1 MTAREPRTGA
11 GVYAVAGGFGVAFS
25 VFLLLYAWQNALDTE
40 RREFAFES
48 VSLESALSRS
58 VTAADD
64 VSAYLTSLLENGRIE
79 SKAAFD
85 ELGQA
90 SLRRYPF
97 LRFAGF
103 QSVISAR
110 EGESG
115 SPRLGSVAYSASRR
129 SVEDLDEATQLRSP
143 VSQPGVFQ
151 TVLSAAGAVP
161 TSAIKE
167 GPFGGGYL
175 LVRKVSASRAG
186 AQDAADGQGTGIVYL
201 VIDPSRLL
209 GSSFA
214 YSGLGITLASESE
227 GIVGRQVL
235 FTQSGNESSSRRGW
249 EITRLTEDASL
260 QFPAY
265 SIKLFVSRP
274 VHWHEIEH
282 GLIYTALLLGAGITL
297 LLIALVRAREAKAR
311 ELRARNAE
319 IERQVLY
326 QTRELAVARDQAL
339 SASRVKSEFLASMSH
354 EIRTPLNAIIG
365 MSELLGETRLNEEQ
379 GRYVSVFRKAGEALL
394 SLVNDILDLSKIEA
408 GQLVLESIEFDL
420 HELVENAV
428 DLYALKTEEKGLS
441 LIAYIS
447 RDVPHRHV
455 GDPTRL
461 RQIILNLI
469 GNATKFTEAG
479 GIVLRVSRE
488 SGESGCMRLRFAVQD
503 TGIGIPA
510 AKKDAI
516 FASFTQVDSST
527 TRKYGGTGLGLTISR
542 HLVEMM
548 DGRIWVL
555 SEEGRGS
562 TFLFEVPFASIPDAA
577 ATASPTP
584 SQGRRG
590 HLLLLTGNGPERSV
604 MREYLEETGYLVD
617 TAAVQ
622 AEALSLVDVAMRSSN
637 PCSAAVCDRMLEGE
651 DGFEAAAA
659 LRRCYPGLGIVMLLS
674 ASALTGDLAR
684 ARAIAGAVHVVRPV
698 KLTELG
704 RLLARDAAA
713 TPSDS
718 ALEAAAGGARRSNR
732 DARRRI
738 LLVEDTADNVLLV
751 RAFLKNDPVEI
762 DEAENGEVAVSRFKS
777 THYDLVLMDMQ
788 MPVMDGYAATR
799 AIREFEAETGATPT
813 PIIALTAHAIREDV
827 ARCLAAGCSSH
838 LPKPIRRAA
847 LMSAINEATSG

>member
-1 MTAREPRTGA
+1 MTARERRTGA

-58 VTAADD
+58 VSAADD

-85 ELGQA
+85 EVGQA
-90 SLRRYPF
+90 SLRRHPF

-103 QSVISAR
+103 QSLISSPK
-110 EGESG
+110 GESG
-115 SPRLGSVAYSASRR
+115 SPQLGAVAYSASRR
-129 SVEDLDEATQLRSP
+129 SMEDMDEATHLRSL

-151 TVLSAAGAVP
+151 TVLNATGAVP
-161 TSAIKE
+161 TTVIKK
-167 GPFGGGYL
+167 GPFAGSYL
-175 LVRKVSASRAG
+175 LVRKVNASRSTAR
-186 AQDAADGQGTGIVYL
+186 DPADGQGTGIVYL

-209 GSSFA
+209 GSSYA
-214 YSGLGITLASESE
+214 YSGLGITLASEAE

-297 LLIALVRAREAKAR
+297 LLVALVRAREAKAR

-326 QTRELAVARDQAL
+326 QTRELGVARDQAL

-365 MSELLGETRLNEEQ
+365 MSELLGETPLNEEQ

-420 HELVENAV
+420 HELVENAI
-428 DLYALKTEEKGLS
+428 DLYVLKTEEKGLS
-441 LIAYIS
+441 LIAHIG
-447 RDVPHRHV
+447 RNVPRRLV

-469 GNATKFTEAG
+469 GNATKFTDTG
-479 GIVLRVSRE
+479 GIVLRVSNE
-488 SGESGCMRLRFAVQD
+488 SEDGGRPHLRFAVQD

-562 TFLFEVPFASIPDAA
+562 TFIFEVSFPPVPAVAA
-577 ATASPTP
+577 IADMALHGVRH
-584 SQGRRG
+584 GRV
-590 HLLLLTGNGPERSV
+590 LLVTGEGPERAV
-604 MREYLEETGYLVD
+604 LREYLEETGYH
-617 TAAVQ
+617 
-622 AEALSLVDVAMRSSN
+622 VDVASAHAEAVDRVNAATRSN
-637 PCSAAVCDRMLEGE
+637 DAYLAVVCDRGLAGE
-651 DGFEAAAA
+651 DGFEVGAG
-659 LRRCYPGLGIVMLLS
+659 LRRCCPRLGIVMLLS
-674 ASALTGDLAR
+674 PSALTGDLAR
-684 ARAIAGAVHVVRPV
+684 VRAIDGAMHVIRPV
-698 KLTELG
+698 KLAELG
-704 RLLARDAAA
+704 KLLARDAAVA
-713 TPSDS
+713 VPGGPR
-718 ALEAAAGGARRSNR
+718 EAAVGDTSRTAD

-738 LLVEDTADNVLLV
+738 LLVDDTADNVLLV
-751 RAFLKNDPVEI
+751 RAFLKNEPVDI
-762 DEAENGEVAVSRFKS
+762 DDAENGAVAVSRFKA
-777 THYDLVLMDMQ
+777 TRYDLVLMDMQ

-799 AIREFEAETGATPT
+799 AIRDFEAKRGVGAT

-838 LPKPIRRAA
+838 LPKPIRKVA
-847 LMSAINEATSG
+847 LLDAVREATSR

>member
-1 MTAREPRTGA
+1 MTAREPRIGA

-58 VTAADD
+58 VAAADD
-64 VSAYLTSLLENGRIE
+64 VSAYLTSLLENGRID

-90 SLRRYPF
+90 SLRRHPF

-103 QSVISAR
+103 QSVVFAP
-110 EGESG
+110 EGGSG
-115 SPRLGSVAYSASRR
+115 SPSLGTVAYSASRR
-129 SVEDLDEATQLRSP
+129 SVEDLDEATQLRSL
-143 VSQPGVFQ
+143 VSQPDVFQ
-151 TVLSAAGAVP
+151 TVLNAAGAVP
-161 TSAIKE
+161 TSIIKE
-167 GPFGGGYL
+167 GPFAGGYL
-175 LVRKVSASRAG
+175 LVRKVNASRVAAG
-186 AQDAADGQGTGIVYL
+186 DAAERQGTGVVYL

-235 FTQSGNESSSRRGW
+235 FTQAGNESSSRRGW
-249 EITRLTEDASL
+249 EITRLTENASL

-282 GLIYTALLLGAGITL
+282 GLIYTAVLLGAGITL

-365 MSELLGETRLNEEQ
+365 MSELLGETPLNEEQ

-420 HELVENAV
+420 HELIENAV

-441 LIAYIS
+441 LIAYIG
-447 RDVPHRHV
+447 RDVPHRLV

-469 GNATKFTEAG
+469 GNATKFTETG

-488 SGESGCMRLRFAVQD
+488 STDDTRPRLRFAVQD

-555 SEEGRGS
+555 SEESRGS
-562 TFLFEVPFASIPDAA
+562 TFIFEVAFSPVPDAA
-577 ATASPTP
+577 ATASPALLP
-584 SQGRRG
+584 GRRG
-590 HLLLLTGNGPERSV
+590 QVLLLTGNGPERAV
-604 MREYLEETGYLVD
+604 MREYLEETGYRVD
-617 TAAVQ
+617 VASVH
-622 AEALSLVDVAMRSSN
+622 AEALERIDAAARSN
-637 PCSAAVCDRMLEGE
+637 AAYLAVVCDRRLDGE

-659 LRRCYPGLGIVMLLS
+659 LCRCCSGLNIVMLLS
-674 ASALTGDLAR
+674 PSNLTGDLDR
-684 ARAIAGAVHVVRPV
+684 ARTIDGATHVVRPV

-713 TPSDS
+713 PPLVP
-718 ALEAAAGGARRSNR
+718 ALEVAGSAPGRTAR
-732 DARRRI
+732 DGRRRI

-751 RAFLKNDPVEI
+751 RAFLKNEPVDI

-777 THYDLVLMDMQ
+777 ARYDLVLMDMQ

-799 AIREFEAETGATPT
+799 AIREFEAATRAEPT

-838 LPKPIRRAA
+838 LPKPIRKAA
-847 LMSAINEATSG
+847 LLGAIHETTGR

>member
-58 VTAADD
+58 VAAADD

-90 SLRRYPF
+90 SLRRHPF

-103 QSVISAR
+103 QSVILAP
-110 EGESG
+110 EGEAG
-115 SPRLGSVAYSASRR
+115 LPRLGAVAYSTSRR
-129 SVEDLDEATQLRSP
+129 SVEVLDEATQLRDL
-143 VSQPGVFQ
+143 VSQPGVFH
-151 TVLSAAGAVP
+151 TVLNAAGAVP
-161 TSAIKE
+161 ISVIKE
-167 GPFGGGYL
+167 GPFAGGYL
-175 LVRKVSASRAG
+175 LVRKVSASRRAPG
-186 AQDAADGQGTGIVYL
+186 DTAEGQGTGIVYL

-209 GSSFA
+209 GSSLA

-235 FTQSGNESSSRRGW
+235 YTQSGNESSSRRGW

-282 GLIYTALLLGAGITL
+282 GLIYTSLLLGAGITL
-297 LLIALVRAREAKAR
+297 LLIALVRAREAKAQ

-365 MSELLGETRLNEEQ
+365 MSELLGETPLNEEQ

-420 HELVENAV
+420 HELIENAV

-441 LIAYIS
+441 LIAYIG
-447 RDVPHRHV
+447 RDVPNRLV

-469 GNATKFTEAG
+469 GNATKFTDTG

-488 SGESGCMRLRFAVQD
+488 SGDGGAPRLRFAVQD

-562 TFLFEVPFASIPDAA
+562 TFLFEVPFSPVPDATA
-577 ATASPTP
+577 PASPVLSP
-584 SQGRRG
+584 GRRDRV
-590 HLLLLTGNGPERSV
+590 LLLTGNGPERAV
-604 MREYLEETGYLVD
+604 MREYLEETGH
-617 TAAVQ
+617 
-622 AEALSLVDVAMRSSN
+622 LVDVASAQTEALDLIDAAAGSN
-637 PCSAAVCDRMLEGE
+637 DPYLAVVCDRRLDGE
-651 DGFEAAAA
+651 DGFKAAAA
-659 LRRCYPGLGIVMLLS
+659 LRRRCPGLGIVMLLS
-674 ASALTGDLAR
+674 PSNLTGDLDR
-684 ARAIAGAVHVVRPV
+684 ARAIDGATQLVRPV
-698 KLTELG
+698 KLAELG
-704 RLLARDAAA
+704 RLLARNAAA
-713 TPSDS
+713 PPPGP
-718 ALEAAAGGARRSNR
+718 ALEVAGGASGRGASVG
-732 DARRRI
+732 RRRI

-751 RAFLKNDPVEI
+751 RAFLKNEPVDI
-762 DEAENGEVAVSRFKS
+762 DEAENGEIAVSRFKS
-777 THYDLVLMDMQ
+777 ARYDLVLMDMQ

-799 AIREFEAETGATPT
+799 AIREFEAATRAEPT

-838 LPKPIRRAA
+838 LPKPIRKAA
-847 LMSAINEATSG
+847 LLGAINEASSR